1 MYIYILVVI
10 SDPRHT
16 ECSNLKSHFMS
27 LHITGLCIK
36 GSCDFV
42 DGIPSP

>member
-1 MYIYILVVI
+1 MCVCV
-10 SDPRHT
+10 
-16 ECSNLKSHFMS
+16 CHFMS
-27 LHITGLCIK
+27 LHNTGLCIK